1 MPPVPEPPRRVEL
14 TITTRTLVRVMLT
27 AAAFLLLIYVFWQV
41 RAIGELVLIAAF
53 LALALNPLVTLL
65 ERKIGNR
72 RGVASVIVVLGLIIV
87 LLAFLSALLTPLYE
101 ETRSFATRAPGL
113 LDELRRWGPFR
124 ELDARYN
131 VIERLSD
138 GASEYSSKLPEQA
151 GSLLG
156 VATAVV
162 TGFGKSL
169 TVLFMTLFLLLEIPR
184 FLRTI
189 TELLRPG
196 HAERSLEVFEQVNG
210 TIARWTAGVLFI
222 ATIAGTLTG
231 VTAWVLGVPFALAL
245 GLLVGLLDIIPLVGA
260 TIGSIVAVLVAL
272 TTSLT
277 AGIIM
282 LVVAV
287 VYQFI
292 ENHIIQPVVMR
303 KSIDVS
309 PFIVV
314 VSVLVGA
321 SLLGVIG
328 ALLAIPV
335 AGSAQVVLR
344 RVLDVRRQR
353 IAAER
358 QLILDLDGGQDDST
372 GTAT

>member
-1 MPPVPEPPRRVEL
+1 M
-14 TITTRTLVRVMLT
+14 TITTRTLIRVLLT
-27 AAAFLLLIYVFWQV
+27 ASAFLLLIYVFWQV
-41 RAIGELVLIAAF
+41 RAIGELVLIATF

-87 LLAFLSALLTPLYE
+87 LVAFLSALLTPLYE

-124 ELDARYN
+124 ELDERYD
-131 VIERLSD
+131 VIDRLSE
-138 GASEYSSKLPEQA
+138 GASEYSSRLPEQA

-196 HAERSLEVFEQVNG
+196 HAARSLEVFDQVNG
-210 TIARWTAGVLFI
+210 TIARWTIGVLFI

-245 GLLVGLLDIIPLVGA
+245 GLLVGLLDIVPLVGA

-287 VYQFI
+287 VYQFV

-335 AGSAQVVLR
+335 AGSVQVVLR
-344 RVLDVRRQR
+344 RLLDVRRER

-358 QLILDLDGGQDDST
+358 QLILDLDGDQDDST
-372 GTAT
+372 RTTT